1 MGKYNFMLLFSILLV
16 ISYSQL
22 SEKDSNINPV
32 RKLEVNTEETI
43 LLGFDNYT
51 RDPSD
56 KIVHNSSFDMYFLL
70 KNWNKTIIEDI
81 IKNHNLND
89 FYLDANVTYQEE
101 DLWIKPKTYH
111 CEYSA
116 SKPHIINDYQ
126 NDVRY
131 YITKYSCKSEI
142 TEYIPK
148 KISINHNFTKI
159 NLNGSDA
166 ITKVSASAYYLGKD
180 LVPLRNSILF
190 DVKEEFESSSDKVEF
205 PILINASF
213 VSQSPNSF
221 KIKGN
226 LYLDFI
232 YDYRWRYFE
241 QYYEQKDFESEN
253 IELIT
258 MINENP
264 SKVKCKG
271 KNAQDNTNDEEYYF
285 LETKGGNS
293 LSNIDLGYA
302 VFNFTKGKKNR
313 TLIID
318 FQDDTDSTITDNSYF
333 KKSSKGLSKGVICAI
348 AIPTILLTLG
358 VGALVFFLSR
368 KPISPPQPI
377 KNVMNNTVGIASSG
391 VVVNQ

>member
-1 MGKYNFMLLFSILLV
+1 MEKYNFMLLFSILLV

-32 RKLEVNTEETI
+32 RKLDVNPEETN

-56 KIVHNSSFDMYFLL
+56 KIEHNSSFDMYFLL

-111 CEYSA
+111 CEYRA
-116 SKPHIINDYQ
+116 TKPHIINYFQ

-131 YITKYSCKSEI
+131 YITKYSCMSEI

-159 NLNGSDA
+159 HLNGSDA

-190 DVKEEFESSSDKVEF
+190 DVIEEIDSSSHTAEF

-232 YDYRWRYFE
+232 YDWG
-241 QYYEQKDFESEN
+241 YYEQKDFESEN
-253 IELIT
+253 IELLT

-264 SKVKCKG
+264 SKIKCKG

-293 LSNIDLGYA
+293 LSNIDLGYT

-358 VGALVFFLSR
+358 VGALVFFLLR

-377 KNVMNNTVGIASSG
+377 KNLMNNTVGIASSG

>member
-1 MGKYNFMLLFSILLV
+1 MGKYNFILLFSILLV

-32 RKLEVNTEETI
+32 RKLDVNPEETI

-56 KIVHNSSFDMYFLL
+56 KIEHNSSFDMYFLL

-116 SKPHIINDYQ
+116 SKQHIINYYQ

-159 NLNGSDA
+159 HLNGSDA

-190 DVKEEFESSSDKVEF
+190 DVKEEIDSSSHTAEF

-226 LYLDFI
+226 LYLDFFPF
-232 YDYRWRYFE
+232 YQWG
-241 QYYEQKDFESEN
+241 YYEQKDFESEN
-253 IELIT
+253 IELLT
-258 MINENP
+258 MIKENP
-264 SKVKCKG
+264 SKIKCKG

-285 LETKGGNS
+285 LESKGGNS
-293 LSNIDLGYA
+293 LSNIDLDYA

-318 FQDDTDSTITDNSYF
+318 FQDDTDSTIPDNSYF

>member
-1 MGKYNFMLLFSILLV
+1 MEKYNFMLLFSILLV

-22 SEKDSNINPV
+22 SEKDSNLNPV
-32 RKLEVNTEETI
+32 RKLDVNTEETI

-56 KIVHNSSFDMYFLL
+56 KIEHNSSFDMYFLL
-70 KNWNKTIIEDI
+70 KNWNKTIIKDI

-116 SKPHIINDYQ
+116 SKPHIINYYQ
-126 NDVRY
+126 NDIRY

-159 NLNGSDA
+159 HLNGSDA

-190 DVKEEFESSSDKVEF
+190 DVKKEIESTSDTVEF

-232 YDYRWRYFE
+232 YDYRYRYYE
-241 QYYEQKDFESEN
+241 PYYEQKDFESEN
-253 IELIT
+253 IELLT
-258 MINENP
+258 MIKENP
-264 SKVKCKG
+264 SKIKCKG

-293 LSNIDLGYA
+293 LSNIDLDYT

-318 FQDDTDSTITDNSYF
+318 FKDGTDSTITDNSYF

>member
-32 RKLEVNTEETI
+32 RKLDVNPEETN

-56 KIVHNSSFDMYFLL
+56 KIEHNSSFDMYFLL

-89 FYLDANVTYQEE
+89 FYLDANVTYQEK

-111 CEYSA
+111 CEYRA
-116 SKPHIINDYQ
+116 TKPHIINYFQ

-131 YITKYSCKSEI
+131 YITKYSCMSEI

-159 NLNGSDA
+159 RLNGSDA

-190 DVKEEFESSSDKVEF
+190 DVIEEIDSSSHTAEF

-232 YDYRWRYFE
+232 YDWG
-241 QYYEQKDFESEN
+241 YYEQKDFESEN
-253 IELIT
+253 IELLT

-264 SKVKCKG
+264 SKIKCKG

-293 LSNIDLGYA
+293 LSNIDLGYT

>member
-116 SKPHIINDYQ
+116 SKPHIINDNQ

-253 IELIT
+253 IELLT